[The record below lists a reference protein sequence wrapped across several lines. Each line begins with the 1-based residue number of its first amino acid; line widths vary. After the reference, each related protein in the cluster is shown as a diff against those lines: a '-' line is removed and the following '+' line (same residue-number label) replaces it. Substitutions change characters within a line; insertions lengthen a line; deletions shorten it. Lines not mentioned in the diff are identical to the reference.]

1 MFYLLNC
8 HNDKSINQQVQRS
21 EFRPTVLPQVFCVVD
36 VEIPQL
42 VEETARL
49 AEEEEGGLDVE
60 HRVEVLKQQ
69 LLLVL
74 DITCGKFLDR
84 LVVIMVSTR
93 L

>member
-1 MFYLLNC
+1 M
-8 HNDKSINQQVQRS
+8 
-21 EFRPTVLPQVFCVVD
+21 FCVVD
-36 VEIPQL
+36 IEIPQL
-42 VEETARL
+42 VEEAARL

-60 HRVEVLKQQ
+60 HWVEVLKQQ

-84 LVVIMVSTR
+84 LVVSTR

>member
-1 MFYLLNC
+1 MTKVLTNKCKEVNL
-8 HNDKSINQQVQRS
+8 DQR
-21 EFRPTVLPQVFCVVD
+21 LPQVFCVVD

-42 VEETARL
+42 VEEAARL

>member
-21 EFRPTVLPQVFCVVD
+21 EFRPQVFCVVD

-42 VEETARL
+42 VEEAARL

-74 DITCGKFLDR
+74 DITRGKFLDR

>member
-1 MFYLLNC
+1 M
-8 HNDKSINQQVQRS
+8 
-21 EFRPTVLPQVFCVVD
+21 FCVVD

-84 LVVIMVSTR
+84 LVVIMVFIR

>member
-1 MFYLLNC
+1 MFYLLVTMTKVLTNKC
-8 HNDKSINQQVQRS
+8 KEVNLDQW
-21 EFRPTVLPQVFCVVD
+21 LPQVFCVVD

-42 VEETARL
+42 VEEAARL

>member
-1 MFYLLNC
+1 MTKVFTNKC
-8 HNDKSINQQVQRS
+8 KEVNFDQR
-21 EFRPTVLPQVFCVVD
+21 LPQVFCVVD

-42 VEETARL
+42 VEEAARL

-84 LVVIMVSTR
+84 LMVIMVSTR

>member
-1 MFYLLNC
+1 M
-8 HNDKSINQQVQRS
+8 
-21 EFRPTVLPQVFCVVD
+21 FCVVHIE
-36 VEIPQL
+36 VSQL
-42 VEETARL
+42 VKETARRT
-49 AEEEEGGLDVE
+49 EKEEGGLDVE